1 MFFNNSAKLD
11 QLEEFL
17 VQFEELIAG
26 KRNILTLPEVYAND
40 RVSKLL
46 KRIEYAAALYIER
59 NQADMKVT
67 GEMVLLASK
76 VASGDYGCR
85 VGSVSKT
92 PQIQVLAKT
101 VNNMLDSIEDSLNKA
116 SKTLTAYS
124 NKDYTVQVSTSG
136 LGGHMKEMLDDV
148 NKLGLALQSAEGEAK
163 ESKGVIEQKAT
174 ELSNAITT
182 LQETTFKELGS
193 IVEHTSDK
201 ILDAAHKENE
211 LADNLSRLSAEAEQV
226 KGILTVISDIADQTN
241 LLALN
246 AAIEA
251 ARAGEHGRGFAV
263 VADEVRKLAER
274 TQKSLTEI
282 NATISVVVQSIGDN
296 SDALNSNAKYMNDLT
311 ADLSNI
317 EQKMDEVLSVMNG
330 LSSKG

>member
-1 MFFNNSAKLD
+1 MFFGNSDKLNH
-11 QLEEFL
+11 LEDFL
-17 VQFEELIAG
+17 TQFVELMNG
-26 KRNILTLPEVYAND
+26 KRNQLTIPDVYGND
-40 RVSKLL
+40 KVSQIMKEL
-46 KRIEYAAALYIER
+46 EDAARQYIQK
-59 NQADMKVT
+59 NQDDMKVT

-76 VASGDYGCR
+76 VSAGHYSCR
-85 VGSVSKT
+85 VRSNSKT

-101 VNNMLDSIEDSLNKA
+101 VNKMLDSIEESLTKSSKA
-116 SKTLTAYS
+116 LNSYS
-124 NKDYTVQVSTSG
+124 GGNFEAKVDTSN
-136 LGGHMKEMLDDV
+136 LGGHMKEMLEDV
-148 NKLGLALQSAEGEAK
+148 NSLGNALFESEQRAK
-163 ESKGVIEQKAT
+163 ESRGEIEHRALQLT
-174 ELSNAITT
+174 NAIET
-182 LQETTFKELGS
+182 LKQTTFKDLGH
-193 IVEHTSDK
+193 IVEGTSDK

-211 LADNLSRLSAEAEQV
+211 LADNLSRLSSEAEQV

-296 SDALNSNAKYMNDLT
+296 SDALNANAKKMNDLT
-311 ADLSNI
+311 SDLSNI
-317 EQKMDEVLSVMNG
+317 DSKMNEVLEVMND
-330 LSSKG
+330 LSSK